1 MTPRKRPYLLRTLT
15 AFAAAFA
22 AALLPA
28 IPTAAAEADGTGAAV
43 TALSGLTLT
52 TVNGGRNLDVQ
63 NGNTGEGVF
72 LVTNSAPGYHQQWS
86 ADLQANG
93 SFTLVND
100 TTGKCA
106 AVGVP
111 LRQQNCS
118 GVSAQRWYFQ
128 PVTGAANTFMIR
140 NAGTHKCLD
149 IVLGAQ
155 YDDAWTQTYTCN
167 GSAAQKWRLPA
178 SASPAAFEAAVD
190 FASVRCQQD
199 ASTCT
204 WRKGVQAP
212 AEPLPR
218 QCVSPVWYN
227 GTPEPV
233 QWTFTLSTS
242 SGWTSTLGIQFTTG
256 VSGGTPG
263 ALQATVSQTITGSVS
278 YDLRETLGNSLTVSV
293 PPAHYGW
300 VALAALATEVTGEWT
315 FDAGGYPWKTQDT
328 VTVPLTSDT
337 QGGAS
342 VYLARTGAEF
352 TGCAA

>member
-1 MTPRKRPYLLRTLT
+1 MTPPKRSYLLRTLT

-22 AALLPA
+22 VALLPA
-28 IPTAAAEADGTGAAV
+28 APAAAEAADSRGTSLTG
-43 TALSGLTLT
+43 LSGLTLT
-52 TVNGGRNLDVQ
+52 TANGGRNLDVQ

-72 LVTNSAPGYHQQWS
+72 LVTNSAPGYHQQWT
-86 ADLQANG
+86 ADLQSNG

-100 TTGKCA
+100 ATGKCA

-128 PVTGAANTFMIR
+128 PVTGAADTFMIR

-167 GSAAQKWRLPA
+167 GSRAQQWRLPA
-178 SASPAAFEAAVD
+178 SASPAAFDAAVD
-190 FASVRCQQD
+190 FASIRCQQD

-212 AEPLPR
+212 AVPLPK

-227 GTPEPV
+227 GTAQPV
-233 QWTFTLSTS
+233 QWTFSLSTT
-242 SGWTSTLGIQFTTG
+242 SGWTSTLGIQFTAEL
-256 VSGGTPG
+256 SGGAPG
-263 ALQATVSQTITGSVS
+263 ALQTRVSQTISGSVS
-278 YDLRETLGNSLTVSV
+278 YDLKETLGNSLAVSV

-328 VTVPLTSDT
+328 VTVPLTSDA

-342 VYLARTGAEF
+342 VYLARTGTEF